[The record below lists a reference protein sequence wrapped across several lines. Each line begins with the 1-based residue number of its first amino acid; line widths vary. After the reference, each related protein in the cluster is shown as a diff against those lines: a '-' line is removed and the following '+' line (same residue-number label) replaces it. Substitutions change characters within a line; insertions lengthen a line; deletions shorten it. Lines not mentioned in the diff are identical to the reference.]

1 MRKITLGRGGL
12 QCSAI
17 GLGCMGMSEF
27 YGARDDAQSLL
38 TLQRAFDLGVT
49 LFDTSDVYGRGHNE
63 ELLGRFLTGRKRDQV
78 VIASKF
84 GIVRDPNGPLGSA
97 YDRDLDNTPAYMRRC
112 LEASLRRLKTDYL
125 DLYYLHRADPA
136 VPIEQTV
143 DAMASLV
150 KEGKVRAIGL
160 SEVWPETLRRAQS
173 VHPIAA
179 LQSEY
184 SLWTREPELEVLPA
198 CRELGITFVAYSPL
212 GRGMFTDRRAEID
225 TTTGNDIRL
234 SSPRFRGEN
243 LQRNETLLET
253 VKNIA
258 GRRRCTT
265 GQVALAWLLSRGTD
279 VLPIPGT
286 KRITYLED
294 NVGAADVTLGP
305 EDLAELEATFPIGAA
320 AGERYDTT
328 FAGNARA
335 PRA

>member
-1 MRKITLGRGGL
+1 MRKVTLGHDGL

-49 LFDTSDVYGRGHNE
+49 LFDTSNVYGRGHNE
-63 ELLGRFLTGRKRDQV
+63 ELLGRFMSGRRRDEV
-78 VIASKF
+78 VIATKF

-97 YDRDLDNTPAYMRRC
+97 YDRDLDNSPAYMRSC
-112 LEASLRRLKTDYL
+112 LEGSLRRLNTDFV

-136 VPIEQTV
+136 IPIEQTV
-143 DAMASLV
+143 EAMAALV
-150 KEGKVRAIGL
+150 KEGKVRGIGL

-184 SLWTREPELEVLPA
+184 SLWTREPELAVLPT

-212 GRGMFTDRRAEID
+212 GRGMFTDRKTQID
-225 TTTGNDIRL
+225 TVTGNDIRL

-253 VKNIA
+253 VKNLA
-258 GRRRCTT
+258 VRRCCST
-265 GQVALAWLLSRGTD
+265 GQVALAWLLSRGPD

-286 KRITYLED
+286 KRVAYLED
-294 NVGAADVTLGP
+294 NVGAANVTLEP
-305 EDLAELEATFPIGAA
+305 EDLAELEVTFPIGAA
-320 AGERYDTT
+320 AGERYDST
-328 FAGNARA
+328 FAGNAPA